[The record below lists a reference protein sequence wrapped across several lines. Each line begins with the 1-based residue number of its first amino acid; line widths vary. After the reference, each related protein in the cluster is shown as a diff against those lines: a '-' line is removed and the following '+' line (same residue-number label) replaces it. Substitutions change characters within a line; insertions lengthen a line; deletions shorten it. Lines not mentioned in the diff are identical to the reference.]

1 MANITSSLVT
11 NIKTTVQP
19 QPLPASRA
27 IWYFILPGL
36 GLRLSIYQGMP
47 LMLRAGL
54 QPYEAFI
61 VAFTVPFAIL
71 FALAFGL
78 AKAEGTPM
86 TVRALADRFH
96 LQRLTWRSLGWVL
109 AGLLIMA
116 TLAGLLSITRGWILE
131 ALPFTQP
138 PATFPP
144 ILHPALQNENL
155 PLVATA
161 WMGPQAPGNW
171 GWALLALIVFF
182 FNIMGE
188 ELFFRGYLLPRQELV
203 HGRYTWLVQGLM
215 WNLLHL
221 PIYPW
226 YLIYGLSL
234 TLVIPFVAQ
243 RTQNTWTAV
252 ILHALANIPAT
263 LLMIGLTLQ
272 GV

>member
-1 MANITSSLVT
+1 MTTITSSLRT
-11 NIKTTVQP
+11 KTQTAV
-19 QPLPASRA
+19 QPLPALRA
-27 IWYFILPGL
+27 IWYFLLPGL
-36 GLRLSIYQGMP
+36 GLRLSIYQGIP

-61 VAFTVPFAIL
+61 VSFTVPFAIL

-78 AKAEGTPM
+78 AKAEGTSITM
-86 TVRALADRFH
+86 HALAVRFR
-96 LQRLTWRSLGWVL
+96 LQHLTWRPLGWVL
-109 AGLLIMA
+109 AGLLLM
-116 TLAGLLSITRGWILE
+116 TVLAGLLSTTRGWILDTI
-131 ALPFTQP
+131 PFTQP

-144 ILHPALQNENL
+144 ILHPVLQNENL
-155 PLVATA
+155 PTVAAA
-161 WMGPQAPGNW
+161 WMGPQAAGNW
-171 GWALLALIVFF
+171 GWALLALVVFF

-203 HGRYTWLVQGLM
+203 HGRYTWLVHGLM

-263 LLMIGLTLQ
+263 LLMIGLTFQ